1 MEQNRRCDICNV
13 EISETNW
20 SKHIKTKK
28 HLDAVQAVNKRTD
41 RVQIKHC
48 GICNVVVPEN
58 EWTNHLKSPSHKRS
72 TKLIKD
78 KLKEKVRSFNI
89 RRQRNYGFIRRKR
102 NFQNIDFETNDY
114 TVIPLYSEP
123 GYSEY
128 PLIVNDFL
136 CTEHSIV
143 ETNGE

>member
-1 MEQNRRCDICNV
+1 MYNQRKQKRS
-13 EISETNW
+13 SEKN
-20 SKHIKTKK
+20 
-28 HLDAVQAVNKRTD
+28 LLF
-41 RVQIKHC
+41 RVQILEQK
-48 GICNVVVPEN
+48 
-58 EWTNHLKSPSHKRS
+58 KS
-72 TKLIKD
+72 L
-78 KLKEKVRSFNI
+78 
-89 RRQRNYGFIRRKR
+89 
-102 NFQNIDFETNDY
+102 Y